1 MVTQLQTTCCIVG
14 GGPAGIMLGLLLA
27 RVGVPVAVLE
37 KHKDFFRD
45 FRGDTIHPSTLQLMH
60 ELGFLED
67 LLAQPHNQVE
77 VLSVMIGGGKYPLPD
92 FSHLPTAAKFIAL
105 MPQWDFLNFLSAKA
119 AQYPTFTLLMEH
131 EVTSLLYENN
141 RIIGVEATTPKGLV
155 QIRAPLTVGCD
166 GRHAMTVAAAHFEVI
181 ERGVPIDVLWFRLS
195 RRPDDPDNALGYF
208 NLGRAA
214 VLIDRRDYFQIAYII
229 RKGTFNQI
237 QAAGIEAFR
246 KPMVELVPFLADRI
260 DELASFD
267 QIKLLTVQINHL
279 RKWHTAGLLCI
290 GDAAH
295 AMSPVGGIGI
305 NLAIQDAVAAANILA
320 KPLHLATAQRPV
332 PEATLAMVQS
342 HRAWAV
348 AVTQAFQAQAH
359 RILVGVLGNNREL
372 KAPRLVRFASN
383 SRTIRRL
390 MGRFIGMGML
400 PEHIHSP
407 NAPTTTP
414 RP

>member
-1 MVTQLQTTCCIVG
+1 MANAFQTTCCIVG

-27 RVGVPVAVLE
+27 RAGVPVIVLE

-60 ELGFLED
+60 ELGFLEE
-67 LLAQPHNQVE
+67 LLAQPHSQID
-77 VLSVMIGGGKYPLPD
+77 VLSIMIGGGKYPLPD

-105 MPQWDFLNFLSAKA
+105 MPQWDFLNFLSKKA
-119 AQYPTFTLLMEH
+119 AQYPAFNLLMEH
-131 EVTSLLYENN
+131 EVTGLLYEDN
-141 RIIGVEATTPKGLV
+141 RVVGVEAATPSGTV
-155 QIRAPLTVGCD
+155 QVRSPLTVGCD
-166 GRHAMTVAAAHFEVI
+166 GRHATTVAAAHFDVI

-195 RRPDDPDNALGYF
+195 RRVDDPDNALGYF

-214 VLIDRRDYFQIAYII
+214 VLIDRRDYFQTALII
-229 RKGTFNQI
+229 RKGTFEPI
-237 QAAGIEAFR
+237 QTAGLEAFKR
-246 KPMVELVPFLADRI
+246 SLVELVPFLADRI
-260 DELASFD
+260 DELTSFD

-279 RKWHTAGLLCI
+279 RKWHAPGLLCI

-305 NLAIQDAVAAANILA
+305 NLAIQDAVAAATILA
-320 KPLHLATAQRPV
+320 KPLQLATPQRPV
-332 PEATLAMVQS
+332 PEGTLAMVQS

-359 RILVGVLGNNREL
+359 RILNRALGSNRQL
-372 KAPRLVRFASN
+372 KAPWLVRFAS
-383 SRTIRRL
+383 SSPHIRRL
-390 MGRFIGMGML
+390 MGRFIGMGVL

-407 NAPTTTP
+407 NCPTTKR